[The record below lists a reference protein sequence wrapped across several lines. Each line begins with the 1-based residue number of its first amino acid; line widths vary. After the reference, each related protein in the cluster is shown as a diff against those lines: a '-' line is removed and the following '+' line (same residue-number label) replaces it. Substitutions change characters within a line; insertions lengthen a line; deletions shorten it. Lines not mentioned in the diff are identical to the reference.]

1 MFDCGE
7 GTQRQMM
14 RYGVGFSLS
23 DIFFTH
29 FHSDHVLGVTG
40 LVRTLGLQGRTDPM
54 CFYGP
59 TGAKDILAQAVNLGV
74 ERAAFE
80 IHIEEIKPG
89 QCLDRGEYEI
99 RAFATQHTRH
109 SMGFAIVEHE
119 RLGRF
124 DPEKAREFGIPE
136 GPLWGQIHAG
146 KTVTLDDGRSIGP
159 EELVGERRPG
169 RKLVLTG
176 DTKPCKSVVD
186 AAVGADLLIHEATF
200 GEEEEDRAEETNHST
215 AKGAGQVA
223 LAAGVRRLVL
233 SHVSAR
239 YSRDSQPILEQARAV
254 FAETVVAKDGMTIEV
269 PFSDGAGQG

>member
-40 LVRTLGLQGRTDPM
+40 LVRTLGLQGRIDPM

-59 TGAKDILAQAVNLGV
+59 RGAKDILAQAVNLGV
-74 ERAAFE
+74 EKTPFE
-80 IHIEEIKPG
+80 IHIEEIRPG
-89 QCLDRGEYEI
+89 DCLDRGEYEI

-124 DPEKAREFGIPE
+124 DPEKARELGVPE

-159 EELVGERRPG
+159 NELVGERRPG
-169 RKLVLTG
+169 RKVVLTG

-186 AAVGADLLIHEATF
+186 AAEGADLLIHEATF
-200 GEEEEDRAEETNHST
+200 GEDEEDRAEETSHST

-223 LAAGVRRLVL
+223 LAARVGRLVL
-233 SHVSAR
+233 SHLSAR
-239 YSRDSQPILEQARAV
+239 YSRDFQPILEQAQAV
-254 FAETVVAKDGMTIEV
+254 FPETIVAKDGMTIEV
-269 PFSDGAGQG
+269 PFPDAGD